1 MSERNIEEMYFAS
14 EEAKRSYRRKRTV
27 SQILLY
33 TFLVLV
39 AVFILIP
46 FYWMLI
52 TSLKTVAE
60 LDYPQPTLFPETLA
74 WSNYAYVFSQVAL
87 FGKYFLNTFIV
98 SSCTTVF
105 VVITTIGAA
114 FAFSRLNFRGRE
126 LLFGLLL
133 VTMMI
138 PGEMMIITN
147 YMTISVLGWMET
159 YVALIFPFSVSVF
172 YIFFLRQTFKQ
183 IPDELYLAAKVDG
196 MGDFRYLFK
205 VMIPIGMSSIVT
217 IIILASMGA
226 WNAYIWPQ
234 LVANAGP
241 HRLITNGLM
250 VMFTDEFRS
259 FDNYKLAASTVAT
272 TPLLVFFIIFRKYIM
287 RGVSRGGIKG

>member
-1 MSERNIEEMYFAS
+1 MAERNIDEMFFAS
-14 EEAKRSYRRKRTV
+14 EAAKKIYKRKRVVT
-27 SQILLY
+27 QILLY
-33 TFLVLV
+33 GFLILV
-39 AVFILIP
+39 ALFIIIP
-46 FYWMLI
+46 FYWMII
-52 TSLKTVAE
+52 TSLKTQAE
-60 LDYPQPTLFPETLA
+60 VDLVNPTLFPKVIA
-74 WSNYAYVFSQVAL
+74 WSNYTYVFSQISL
-87 FGKYFLNTFIV
+87 FGRYFANTLLV
-98 SSCTTVF
+98 SICTTAL

-114 FAFSRLNFRGRE
+114 FAFSRLQFKGRE
-126 LLFGLLL
+126 ILFGALLI
-133 VTMMI
+133 TMMI

-159 YVALIFPFSVSVF
+159 YVALIAPFSVSVF

-196 MGDFRYLFK
+196 MGDFKYLFK

-250 VMFTDEFRS
+250 AMFSDEFKS
-259 FDNYKLAASTVAT
+259 FDNYKLAASAVVTA
-272 TPLLVFFIIFRKYIM
+272 PILVFFIIFRKYIM

>member
-1 MSERNIEEMYFAS
+1 MAQQEENMYFAS
-14 EEAKRSYRRKRTV
+14 EEAKKAYRRKHIIT
-27 SQILLY
+27 QILLY
-33 TFLVLV
+33 GFLILV
-39 AVFILIP
+39 AIFILIP
-46 FYWMLI
+46 FYWMLN
-52 TSLKTVAE
+52 TSLKTVTE
-60 LDYPQPTLFPETLA
+60 LDLPQPTLFPREIA
-74 WSNYAYVFSQVAL
+74 WSNYAYVFSQIAL
-87 FGKYFLNTFIV
+87 FGRYFLNTLLV
-98 SSCTTVF
+98 SVCTTVM

-114 FAFSRLNFRGRE
+114 FAFSRLQFKGRE
-126 LLFGLLL
+126 LLFGALL

-159 YVALIFPFSVSVF
+159 YTALIFPFSVSVF

-196 MGDFRYLFK
+196 MGDFGYLFK
-205 VMIPIGMSSIVT
+205 VMIPIGISSIIT
-217 IIILASMGA
+217 IIILALMGA

-250 VMFTDEFRS
+250 AMFTEEFKS
-259 FDNYKLAASTVAT
+259 YDNYKLAASAVVTA
-272 TPLLVFFIIFRKYIM
+272 PILVFFIIFRKYIM
-287 RGVSRGGIKG
+287 RGVSRSGIKG